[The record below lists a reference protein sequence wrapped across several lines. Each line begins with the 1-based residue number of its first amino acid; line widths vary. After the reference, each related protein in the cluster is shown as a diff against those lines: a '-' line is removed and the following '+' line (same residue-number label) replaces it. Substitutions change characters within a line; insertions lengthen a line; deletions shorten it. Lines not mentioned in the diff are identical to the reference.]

1 MVRRHQLLS
10 VSSHKTVSFLSVIR
24 PFTPTGDSSWY
35 SAGHGFF
42 LVIMSVLLLVTI
54 VHLQRKIGIFI
65 LTLSKTQKDELD
77 KLVASMSVRTVGSE

>member
-24 PFTPTGDSSWY
+24 PLTPTGDSSWY

-42 LVIMSVLLLVTI
+42 LVTMSVLLLVTI

-65 LTLSKTQKDELD
+65 LTLSKKDELD